1 MYETSL
7 EYRKKAYICCVDFE
21 KAFDCVN

>member
-7 EYRKKAYICCVDFE
+7 EYRKKAYICCIDFE